1 MKIQHRNE
9 IQILI
14 IFICILLT
22 CVISLYADNSYKY
35 FGAYSLIVLFF
46 SLYVLRKIKKY
57 DWISFPIIFMV
68 LVWIFHFSFF
78 VLYFFG
84 KESVIAINDLLRY
97 DSNVVIKSFYVG
109 IFFYL
114 CLLAGL
120 CVSKF
125 GVKSKIYLV
134 ECKLTNKFVNN
145 MRVIFVITLI
155 PYLIYSVRALFMRG
169 YGAVRASIMT
179 GALSYV
185 SLICYST
192 AIIIFFWDVKNNKT
206 IRCLFLMAV
215 FAIQI
220 FSGQRFDSVCI
231 EIVFFIILLSHKKVE
246 LKRIV
251 ILVVLGLISIYFLN
265 IIGTYRFDFNLMKE
279 KMFAEES
286 FQTFWEM
293 NPLFMLFSDFGGTI
307 ASLLSAV
314 KNFNL
319 SNYFFGITYIV
330 AAFYIFPMAS
340 RFFPEE
346 YLNFVNAFPLYEKR
360 SLGGSVLGEA
370 YVNFGIFGGIV
381 LFLLGIFISRLYS
394 RQKNTKNEF
403 YYCWSFI
410 CFLQILNLVRGYV
423 KNAVFLSFWMFIV
436 VIILSKSSKSIG
448 SNK

>member
-1 MKIQHRNE
+1 MKIQYRNV
-9 IQILI
+9 IQILP
-14 IFICILLT
+14 IFICVILT
-22 CVISLYADNSYKY
+22 CVVSLNADNSYKY
-35 FGAYSLIVLFF
+35 LGVYSLIVLFF
-46 SLYVLRKIKKY
+46 SLHILRKIKKY
-57 DWISFPIIFMV
+57 DWFSFPIIFMV

-78 VLYFFG
+78 ALYFFG

-97 DSNVVIKSFYVG
+97 DSTVVIKSFYIG

-120 CVSKF
+120 CISNF

-134 ECKLTNKFVNN
+134 ECKLTNEFVNN
-145 MRVIFVITLI
+145 IRVIFVITLI
-155 PYLIYSVRALFMRG
+155 PYLIYSVQSLFMRG
-169 YGAVRASIMT
+169 YGTVRASIMT

-231 EIVFFIILLSHKKVE
+231 EIVFFMILLSHKKVGP
-246 LKRIV
+246 KRLV
-251 ILVVLGLISIYFLN
+251 ILVILGLISIYFLN

-279 KMFAEES
+279 KMFAKES
-286 FQTFWEM
+286 FQTFLET
-293 NPLFMLFSDFGGTI
+293 NPVFMLFSDFGGTV

-340 RFFPEE
+340 RFFPEK
-346 YLNFVNAFPLYEKR
+346 YLNFVNAFPLIEKR
-360 SLGGSVLGEA
+360 SLGGSVIGEA

-394 RQKNTKNEF
+394 RQKKTTNEF

-410 CFLQILNLVRGYV
+410 CFLQVLNIVRGYI
-423 KNAVFLSFWMFIV
+423 KNVVFLSFWMFVV
-436 VIILSKSSKSIG
+436 VIILSKSWKSTS